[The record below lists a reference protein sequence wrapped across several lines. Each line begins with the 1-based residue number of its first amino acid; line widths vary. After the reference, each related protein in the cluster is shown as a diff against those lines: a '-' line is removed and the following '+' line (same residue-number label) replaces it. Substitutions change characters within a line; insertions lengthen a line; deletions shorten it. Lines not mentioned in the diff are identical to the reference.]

1 MEVVTLMLDFG
12 YAGLPTHEAE
22 GESVFNILQNFEK
35 RRPGIIQG
43 TPKIRIHQESE
54 TGLVFVDLKVHD
66 KEQAA
71 KYKDEIRAELKAK
84 GHQKLLDERNR
95 KYQEEKSSEKSSTSP
110 SKPTVK
116 EAEGNCF
123 IATATYG
130 TYEHPNVLIFRG
142 FRDRVLLNSSL
153 GRIFVNNYYKISPS
167 LAPVVKD
174 SRILKQI
181 ARMVLDWIATIIK

>member
-1 MEVVTLMLDFG
+1 MT
-12 YAGLPTHEAE
+12 Y
-22 GESVFNILQNFEK
+22 
-35 RRPGIIQG
+35 
-43 TPKIRIHQESE
+43 
-54 TGLVFVDLKVHD
+54 
-66 KEQAA
+66 
-71 KYKDEIRAELKAK
+71 EIRAELKAK

-130 TYEHPNVLIFRG
+130 TYEHPNVLIFRE

-181 ARMVLDWIATIIK
+181 ARMVLDWLATIIK